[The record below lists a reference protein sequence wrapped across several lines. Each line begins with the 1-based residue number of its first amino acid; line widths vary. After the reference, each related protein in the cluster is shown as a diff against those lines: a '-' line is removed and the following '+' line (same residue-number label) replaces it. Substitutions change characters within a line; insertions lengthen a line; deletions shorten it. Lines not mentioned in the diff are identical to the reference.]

1 MITAI
6 YHCSIKIISRGKG
19 RSAVAAAAY
28 RSGEKLVNDYDG
40 VVHDFS
46 KKGGVIYSEI
56 LLPDNAPREFID
68 RSVLWNAVET
78 AEKSKNAQF
87 SREVEIALP
96 NEFSASDCIEL
107 AAKFA
112 QKTFVNKGM
121 CADVCI
127 HDPDRE
133 QKNIHAHIMLTMRPF
148 NEDGTWGDKQKKEYI
163 LDKDGSKIY
172 DKRKHTYKCR
182 TVQTTDWNNRE
193 KAEEWRAEWE
203 NFVNFALAEKGISE
217 KADHRSFERQGRTEK
232 PTVHMGVA
240 ATQMERKGI
249 RTVKGD
255 INREIKS
262 VNAKISA
269 LLKRIETLDNALA
282 KIKEIPKEDELADM
296 LIRFH
301 DNGIKFSE
309 VRGVSVSNLKNIAKF
324 KDITH
329 LIAFVQGNKIRTLS
343 ELEKKSFHT
352 KETIKIHKSELIS
365 KQNRI
370 KELEELL
377 DNYPLGKPPYGYRK
391 SKTDKNVWEIDEEA
405 AKVVRRIFQL
415 CIDGYGPQQIAK
427 KLTADKILIPTAYS
441 SIKGYANVKAPKDT
455 TFWCDSTVVHILE
468 RMEYSGHTVNFK
480 TSKKSYKNKK
490 KVDNPRS
497 EWQIFE
503 NTHPAII
510 SQHDFDLVQELRKNK
525 RRLQKHQEV
534 NPFSGIVCC
543 ADCGQKLYLCRSYS
557 LTAEQEHMKCSTYAK
572 RREDCSA
579 HFIRTSVLEQL
590 VLAELRKVTAYVRE
604 HEEEFVEL
612 AIQNS
617 KQKQSAELKA
627 AKKRLDR
634 SEKRVSEL
642 NKLFARLYEDNISGK
657 ISDEIFEMMSKN
669 YEAEQKELKQI
680 IPELSRFIKDGE
692 RKNADTAQ
700 FIGIVRKY
708 SDIPKLTPEIM
719 HEFIEKIVVH
729 APDKSS
735 GHRTQ
740 QIDICFRFNVLTA
753 TVKADRAVYGKK
765 RNAA

>member
-1 MITAI
+1 MFTDKITAL
-6 YHCSIKIISRGKG
+6 YCRLSNDDDLQSESNSITNQKTILKKYADENGFGNTQFYVDDGFSGTNFNRPDFMRMMEDVKAGKVGTVITKDLSRFGRDYLMTGQYIEIILPDHGVRYI
-19 RSAVAAAAY
+19 A
-28 RSGEKLVNDYDG
+28 VNDNVDTARSENEMMVFKNVFNDWYARDC
-40 VVHDFS
+40 S
-46 KKGGVIYSEI
+46 KKIK
-56 LLPDNAPREFID
+56 
-68 RSVLWNAVET
+68 AVF
-78 AEKSKNAQF
+78 K
-87 SREVEIALP
+87 
-96 NEFSASDCIEL
+96 
-107 AAKFA
+107 AKG
-112 QKTFVNKGM
+112 QSGK
-121 CADVCI
+121 
-127 HDPDRE
+127 
-133 QKNIHAHIMLTMRPF
+133 
-148 NEDGTWGDKQKKEYI
+148 
-163 LDKDGSKIY
+163 
-172 DKRKHTYKCR
+172 
-182 TVQTTDWNNRE
+182 
-193 KAEEWRAEWE
+193 
-203 NFVNFALAEKGISE
+203 
-217 KADHRSFERQGRTEK
+217 
-232 PTVHMGVA
+232 
-240 ATQMERKGI
+240 
-249 RTVKGD
+249 
-255 INREIKS
+255 
-262 VNAKISA
+262 
-269 LLKRIETLDNALA
+269 
-282 KIKEIPKEDELADM
+282 
-296 LIRFH
+296 
-301 DNGIKFSE
+301 
-309 VRGVSVSNLKNIAKF
+309 
-324 KDITH
+324 
-329 LIAFVQGNKIRTLS
+329 
-343 ELEKKSFHT
+343 
-352 KETIKIHKSELIS
+352 
-365 KQNRI
+365 
-370 KELEELL
+370 
-377 DNYPLGKPPYGYRK
+377 PLGKPPYGYRK

-427 KLTADKILIPTAYS
+427 KLTADKILIPAAYS
-441 SIKGYANVKAPKDT
+441 SMKGYTNVKALKDT
-455 TFWCDSTVVHILE
+455 TFWWDSTVVHILE
-468 RMEYSGHTVNFK
+468 RMEYAGHTVNFK

-490 KVDNPRS
+490 KVDNPRW

-634 SEKRVSEL
+634 SEKRVLEL
-642 NKLFARLYEDNISGK
+642 NKLFARLYEDNVSGK

-735 GHRTQ
+735 GHRIQ
-740 QIDICFRFNVLTA
+740 KIDICFRFNVLTA
-753 TVKADRAVYGKK
+753 TVTADRAVYGKK
-765 RNAA
+765 RKAA